1 MISYSVTNSY
11 LGDKGWS
18 FNLPEEGATSDDV
31 NGKQFLREVYLMCD
45 PNYSSNITVPVL
57 FDKVA
62 KKIVNNESS
71 EIIRMLNS
79 EFNEFCETDEQ
90 KKVFYSLILI
100 FLILL
105 FTLTV
110 LTFFFFVLFTVGS
123 LPKRFEIEN

>member
-1 MISYSVTNSY
+1 VISYSVTNSY

-100 FLILL
+100 LILL
-105 FTLTV
+105 FALTV
-110 LTFFFFVLFTVGS
+110 LTFFSPFFTVGS
-123 LPKRFEIEN
+123 LPKRFEIKN